1 MKIHLIAVGT
11 RMPGWVTE
19 GYEEYARRM
28 PPDLRLNLIEIP
40 AGQRGKKMDAVT
52 ARRVEGEKMLG
63 SIPSGSQVIALDV
76 QGKSWST
83 TKLVEQTSH
92 WMQDGRDVALLVG
105 GADGLDASCLARA
118 DQRWSLS
125 TLTFPHPLAR
135 IILAEQL
142 YRAASILHNHPYHR
156 G

>member
-1 MKIHLIAVGT
+1 MRIHLVAVGT
-11 RMPGWVTE
+11 RMPSWVAE

-28 PPDLRLNLIEIP
+28 PPDLKLNLIEIP

-52 ARRVEGEKMLG
+52 AKRVEGEKMLT

-83 TKLVEQTSH
+83 EQLAEQVSC

-105 GADGLDASCLARA
+105 GADGLAASCLARA

-125 TLTFPHPLAR
+125 ALTFPHPLVR
-135 IILAEQL
+135 VMLAEQL
-142 YRAASILHNHPYHR
+142 YRASSILHNHPYHR